1 MSVANSTWQPQIPT
15 PDAPRVALHAFPS
28 PTTTRF
34 VVILAAMLA
43 SGLFVGDWLHGLLR
57 GEQYV
62 QIIERCLEQ
71 AGYTP
76 SLNTAR
82 EQLAV
87 HDTAASCYASAQYNR
102 AAYSL
107 VSSILVMLA
116 GVSVLF
122 LAPPIIERRRRQATR
137 RVQLWL
143 ATSSPDRI
151 ATRRRRSVEQP
162 RTIRSAGCT

>member
-1 MSVANSTWQPQIPT
+1 MSVANSMSPTQSPT
-15 PDAPRVALHAFPS
+15 PGAPRVAVHAFPS

-76 SLNTAR
+76 SLDTAR

-107 VSSILVMLA
+107 VSAILVMLA

-122 LAPPIIERRRRQATR
+122 LAPPIISGGGACNRSAPSWRRP
-137 RVQLWL
+137 L
-143 ATSSPDRI
+143 AVSPSS
-151 ATRRRRSVEQP
+151 RSVPDFAIPPQ
-162 RTIRSAGCT
+162 